1 MPTFIVTRKL
11 DGVEM
16 TRYCSSQVVE
26 QINADHYPLATFDHT
41 EYVEGEVAPVA
52 INPNDWHIHVGP
64 FFDRF
69 GAFKIPVLASADLVV
84 QALIKDATVR
94 KYIDLLGRRTEIE
107 QMIGI
112 LQAKGF
118 PVDATAILD
127 VLPTNEERFNGE

>member
-1 MPTFIVTRKL
+1 MPIYRVIRRT
-11 DGVEM
+11 D
-16 TRYCSSQVVE
+16 SQQVYEYQADAPIEWNGMEFADHEHVE
-26 QINADHYPLATFDHT
+26 QVP
-41 EYVEGEVAPVA
+41 EPEVIPPVDPSA
-52 INPNDWHIHVGP
+52 WKIYVGP

-69 GAFKIPVLASADLVV
+69 GAYKIPILASADPVV

-127 VLPTNEERFNGE
+127 VLPTNEERFNG